1 MIENETKIIEGVG
14 SLSVMAI
21 ASNYLVVAL
30 QDMVIWL
37 ICMFAII
44 ICDLLAGVIHA
55 LMLGVEVRASK
66 ALRRTFGKS
75 VVYFALVAMAVL
87 LNIAT
92 KGVYGLDKW
101 AVLGVACVEGLSI
114 GGHILGMRG
123 YSFNPIKLVK
133 VLAKKKYEIASE
145 EMEGIIQKSEV
156 EKSDDENKQE
166 KSN

>member
-1 MIENETKIIEGVG
+1 MNEEVRIIEGVG

-44 ICDLLAGVIHA
+44 FCDFVAGVIHS
-55 LMLGVEVRASK
+55 LMLGIKVKASK
-66 ALRRTFGKS
+66 AVRRTFGKS
-75 VVYFALVAMAVL
+75 VVYFAVVAMAVL

-92 KGVYGLDKW
+92 KGEYKLDKW
-101 AVLGVACVEGLSI
+101 AVLAVAFVESLSI

-123 YSFNPIKLVK
+123 YSFNPIKLIK
-133 VLAKKKYEIASE
+133 AIAKNKYEIDPSE
-145 EMEGIIQKSEV
+145 LEGIVKKKEV
-156 EKSDDENKQE
+156 EDE
-166 KSN
+166 